1 MPDTFPE
8 EWYILKAIQ
17 LVAITSGRF
26 CFPACAVRDQ
36 NRDETGRIGFNT
48 AGHAIDTAAIISPD
62 LWMSGHVFLLPLLHS
77 WELILPDHFQLN
89 RHSPYG
95 PVQNDISGPWGNQ
108 VFEPSR
114 QSGLAALQMAA
125 CLNAERLNFIF
136 LR

>member
-1 MPDTFPE
+1 MLYATRTGD
-8 EWYILKAIQ
+8 
-17 LVAITSGRF
+17 
-26 CFPACAVRDQ
+26 D
-36 NRDETGRIGFNT
+36 TGRIDFNT
-48 AGHAIDTAAIISPD
+48 AGHAIDTEAIISPD
-62 LWMSGHVFLLPLLHS
+62 LWMSGHAFLLPLLHS

-95 PVQNDISGPWGNQ
+95 PVRNDNSGPWGNQ

-125 CLNAERLNFIF
+125 CLNAERLDFIL